1 MRSIHIDRD
10 PMGTGEYIFD
20 RSSFSFKSGVTIL
33 VGANGTGKTTLLK
46 MLRDQ
51 LEKENI
57 PYISHDNLREGA
69 EYMTSVSLERGRTE
83 VAATLMCSSEGEGI
97 IICIGERAAQIGS
110 FVRAHPD
117 AEEMWF
123 LFDACDS
130 GLDIKNIRDLK
141 TYLFNEVL
149 KDRKGKQVYIVAAA
163 NSYEMARGERCM
175 DARTGNYM
183 RFGTYEEY
191 ADFIVKSAEEKNKRK
206 RY

>member
-46 MLRDQ
+46 MLRKQ
-51 LEKENI
+51 LDREGVL
-57 PYISHDNLREGA
+57 YISHDNLHQGA
-69 EYMTSVSLERGRTE
+69 EYIKGTALMRGRTE
-83 VAATLMCSSEGEGI
+83 VTDALKYSSEGEGI
-97 IICIGERAAQIGS
+97 IICIGERAAEIGS

-130 GLDIKNIRDLK
+130 GLDIKNIQDLK
-141 TYLFNEVL
+141 TYLFDEAL
-149 KDRKGKQVYIVAAA
+149 KDINGKQVYIVAAA
-163 NSYEMARGERCM
+163 NSYELARGERCL
-175 DARTGNYM
+175 DVRTGRYM
-183 RFGTYEEY
+183 SFDTYEEY
-191 ADFIVKSAEEKNKRK
+191 AAFVVKSAEEKNKRK